1 MLYTYADTRLVV
13 KKKKP
18 EAREQAL
25 VERNV
30 HGRKLPSKKK
40 KKKKHREMLME
51 ERREEGKIR
60 RGRTWTAKG
69 E

>member
-13 KKKKP
+13 KKKKKP

-30 HGRKLPSKKK
+30 HGRKLPPKKK
-40 KKKKHREMLME
+40 RKKNTVKC
-51 ERREEGKIR
+51 
-60 RGRTWTAKG
+60 
-69 E
+69 